1 MVDRKRPKQKLS
13 YEGDKAL
20 NYKQIYA
27 RKKNNRERILKV
39 CPTVDD
45 GSGIYFFTREEN
57 GIKYAYIGQAKH
69 LLTRLAEHLSGY
81 QWIDC
86 SLKKHGLYSTD
97 NPTGYKIEFVYVQE
111 RDLDEEERGYIKTY
125 AALGYQLRNV
135 TLGGQDKGKVDIAER
150 KAAKG
155 YRDGIKQGEKNVLKE
170 IKHLFDLHLVVSVK
184 KQGNKAQLKA
194 LKKFEDMLNGT
205 EGHKEELEQE
215 G

>member
-1 MVDRKRPKQKLS
+1 M
-13 YEGDKAL
+13 

-27 RKKNNRERILKV
+27 IKKANRERILKV

-57 GIKYAYIGQAKH
+57 GFKFAYIGQGIK
-69 LLTRLAEHLSGY
+69 LLSRLAGHLEDHR
-81 QWIDC
+81 WIDC
-86 SLKKHGLYSTD
+86 SIKKHGFFSEE
-97 NPTGYKIEFVYVQE
+97 NPTGWKIDFVYVSEDELNEAE
-111 RDLDEEERGYIKTY
+111 REYIRIY
-125 AALGYQLRNV
+125 ASMGYQLRNV
-135 TLGGQDKGKVDIAER
+135 TLGGQDKGKVDIGIR
-150 KAAKG
+150 KSPKG

-170 IKHLFDLHLVVSVK
+170 IKHLFDLHLVADVK
-184 KQGNKAQLKA
+184 KQGNKVQLKA